1 MSPVIMCALFPIDS
15 PEFLHVPNLVKCS
28 LAHEIIVNL
37 KALIEVEVE
46 VGECLIKVRT
56 LELFLIHLTL
66 SSQSTIIF
74 V

>member
-1 MSPVIMCALFPIDS
+1 MSPVIICAFFPIDS
-15 PEFLHVPNLVKCS
+15 PEFLHLPNLVKCS

-37 KALIEVEVE
+37 KALIEVE

-66 SSQSTIIF
+66 SSQSTTIF

>member
-1 MSPVIMCALFPIDS
+1 MSPAIICALFPIDS

-37 KALIEVEVE
+37 KALIEVEVS
-46 VGECLIKVRT
+46 ECRIKVRL

-66 SSQSTIIF
+66 SSQSAIIF

>member
-37 KALIEVEVE
+37 KALIEVEV
-46 VGECLIKVRT
+46 GECLIKVRT

>member
-15 PEFLHVPNLVKCS
+15 PEFLHLPNLVKCS
-28 LAHEIIVNL
+28 LAHETIVNL
-37 KALIEVEVE
+37 KALIEVEV
-46 VGECLIKVRT
+46 GECQIKVRT

-66 SSQSTIIF
+66 SSQSAIIF